1 MNKSIAQNIQLMP
14 TPFSEGLEDWSSQNG
29 GPGSASY
36 ANSNNAQLLFT
47 DPDFDECL
55 EIVTNKS
62 PQKLRFK
69 GQTPIIPGCYLKVS
83 ARVKV
88 VSGVMPSFE
97 VAAWPGDENGN
108 YVSGVTEKGP
118 QVAATEYD
126 KVYEISAIYGS
137 GDRPGVDAVWG
148 LQPVYGHFGLNVV
161 GAASGAS
168 VRIESVKIEDVTSAY
183 HRVMMD
189 WVDVRDFGA
198 KGDGVFNN
206 KTAFLAADAAA
217 NGREVIVPEGD
228 YFINDNIVLNSP
240 FRFSGRVLQDT
251 ADRFI
256 LLDGLR
262 YSRYLDAFKD
272 ETLALKKA
280 LQALLNASDHD
291 SLDLEGREVHLD
303 EPLDVLA
310 AVVSPSSFS
319 TRRVLRNGRISA
331 NPAGDWSVTTV
342 TGTAKY
348 TASATK
354 LTNVQNI
361 NSLKRGML
369 VQGTGVGREIYI
381 RDVDISAG
389 EVELSKPLFGAAPSQ
404 SYTFK
409 RFAYLL
415 DFSDFN
421 NLQHFCIEGV
431 SLNGASA
438 ASCLMMPADGF
449 NWRIHNCRFQR
460 PKDRGLTNCGTG
472 CFAMWVDNC
481 DFGSAEG
488 HLPANARSTVAMNF
502 NSNDVRV
509 RHCRGSRFKHFA
521 VFGAGNVMF
530 HSNHF
535 FQGGGGSTSRTAG
548 VIFGDGVVN
557 SSVTGNYV
565 DNCWIELT
573 NEYKKNINSNKTLGA
588 IVIDSNVFLSV
599 GGLSTFAFIRM
610 RPHTTDGKLRN
621 ITITDNTFRASG
633 GAIKRVE
640 DALTD
645 KGDTDLLGYSDI
657 KMTGNVFNGVTNR
670 SANPVRIEFQR
681 PASSPSSI
689 WTVPGDDKLAFDGL
703 ARGADSVLPIG
714 PLKNG
719 SGSEQHIQP
728 YIVPLQGS
736 SQQAVRV
743 HWGAALTGKIAVVM
757 RCDTLD

>member
-14 TPFSEGLEDWSSQNG
+14 PPFSEGLDDWSSQNG

-97 VAAWPGDENGN
+97 IAAWPGDENGS

-148 LQPVYGHFGLNVV
+148 LEPVYGHFGLNVV

-168 VRIESVKIEDVTSAY
+168 VRIESVQIEDATSAY

-206 KTAFLAADAAA
+206 KAAFEAADAAA
-217 NGREVIVPEGD
+217 AGREVIVPEGD
-228 YFINDNIVLNSP
+228 YFINGDITLHSA
-240 FRFSGRVLQDT
+240 FRFSGKILQAT
-251 ADRFI
+251 AHKFL

-272 ETLALKKA
+272 ETEALKKA
-280 LQALLNASDHD
+280 LQALFNASDHD
-291 SLDLEGREVHLD
+291 SLDLEGREVHLT
-303 EPLDVLA
+303 EPLDVRA
-310 AVVSPSSFS
+310 AVVSPASFS
-319 TRRVLRNGRISA
+319 TRRVLRNGRITADPS
-331 NPAGDWSVTTV
+331 GDWSVTTATSTANYA
-342 TGTAKY
+342 TGD
-348 TASATK
+348 SK

-361 NSLKRGML
+361 GALQRGML
-369 VQGTGVGREIYI
+369 VEGVGVGREIYV
-381 RDVDISAG
+381 RNVDVAAG
-389 EVELSKPLFGAAPSQ
+389 EVELSKPLFGAAANQ
-404 SYTFK
+404 SYTFT

-415 DFSDFN
+415 DFSGYT

-431 SLNGASA
+431 SLNGSSA
-438 ASCLMMPADGF
+438 ASCLMMPEDGF
-449 NWRIHNCRFQR
+449 NWRIHNTRFQR
-460 PKDRGLTNCGTG
+460 AKNRGLTNCGNG

-521 VFGAGNVMF
+521 VFAGGNVMF

-548 VIFGDGVVN
+548 VIFGDGIVN

-565 DNCWIELT
+565 DNCWIEMT
-573 NEYKKNINSNKTLGA
+573 NEYKENLSGNRILGG

-599 GGLSTFAFIRM
+599 GGLNDFSFIRM
-610 RPHTTDGKLRN
+610 RPHTTDGKIRN
-621 ITITDNTFRASG
+621 IAITDNTFRASG
-633 GAIKRVE
+633 GSIDRVE
-640 DALTD
+640 DVVSDQGAMDPLDYT
-645 KGDTDLLGYSDI
+645 DI
-657 KMTGNVFNGVTNR
+657 KMTGNVFNGVINR
-670 SANPVRIEFQR
+670 AANPIRVEFQK
-681 PASSPSSI
+681 SSSTPSST
-689 WTVPGDDKLAFDGL
+689 WTAPGGAKLAFDGV
-703 ARGADSVLPIG
+703 ARSADAILPIG
-714 PLKNG
+714 AIKNSG
-719 SGSEQHIQP
+719 GSEVHIQP
-728 YIVPLQGS
+728 HITPLQGADDQS
-736 SQQAVRV
+736 INVNWGSAVS
-743 HWGAALTGKIAVVM
+743 GKIAITM
-757 RCDTLD
+757 RCDKLD